1 MATDWAGLLKPRER
15 HSTPSRRPFPL
26 PPRLQEQLECGK
38 ASLDEPLVGITAD
51 GTPEPGLFAIRPT
64 GVSTAPIRAAAE
76 AWLAALRPEQRE
88 AALFDV
94 DSPMWRAWSNIHPYM
109 IRHGVMFEEM
119 TDAQRDLA
127 LALLQESL
135 SAYGYQLARDIM
147 KLNYV
152 IGEITGRWDDYGEWC
167 YWLSIFGTPAAD
179 APWGWQI
186 DGHHLIVNFF
196 VLGDQVVMTP
206 TFLGSEPVLAVG
218 GKYEGT
224 RVFEAEEANGLALMQ
239 ALSPAQQRQALI
251 GENAH
256 NEAFT
261 SAFRDNTRIP
271 YQGIRYDALTPEQQ
285 ALLVRLI
292 ETYVGH
298 MRPGHA
304 AVRMDEVKQHLPETY
319 FAWMGGCAD
328 DSVFYYRVHSP
339 VILIEFDHQLGLAL
353 DNDFPNRQHIHTVVR
368 TPNGNDYG
376 KDLLR
381 QHYEQSPHH
390 QPAATAPLT
399 PQ

>member
-26 PPRLQEQLECGK
+26 PQRLQEQLDKGK
-38 ASLDEPLVGITAD
+38 AEIERQMVGITAD
-51 GTPEPGLFAIRPT
+51 GTPEPGLFAIQPT
-64 GVSTAPIRAAAE
+64 GVSTAPIRAAAA
-76 AWLAALRPEQRE
+76 AWVAALTPEQR
-88 AALFDV
+88 AAATFDV
-94 DSPMWRAWSNIHPYM
+94 DDKMWRAWSNVHPFM

-119 TDAQRDLA
+119 TDAQRDLG

-135 SAYGYQLARDIM
+135 SAYGYQLARDVM
-147 KLNYV
+147 RLNYV
-152 IGEITGRWDDYGEWC
+152 IGEITGRWDDYGEWT
-167 YWLSIFGTPAAD
+167 YWLSIFGTPSAD

-218 GKYEGT
+218 GKYDGT
-224 RVFEAEEANGLALMQ
+224 RVFQAEEANGLALMQ
-239 ALSPAQQRQALI
+239 ALRPEQQKQALI
-251 GENAH
+251 GAEAH

-271 YQGIRYDALTPEQQ
+271 YQGIRYDALTPAQQ

-292 ETYVGH
+292 ETYINH

-304 AVRMDEVKQHLPETY
+304 AVRLDEIKQRLPETY

-328 DSVFYYRVHSP
+328 DSVFYYRIHSP
-339 VILIEFDHQLGLAL
+339 VVLIEFDHQLGLAL

-390 QPAATAPLT
+390 QPAAAGR
-399 PQ
+399 

>member
-26 PPRLQEQLECGK
+26 PPRLQEALDHGK
-38 ASLDEPLVGITAD
+38 AEIERPLVGITAD
-51 GTPEPGLFAIRPT
+51 GTPEPGLFTIQPT

-76 AWLAALRPEQRE
+76 AWLAALTPEQRT
-88 AALFDV
+88 AATFDV
-94 DSPMWRAWSNIHPYM
+94 DDKLWRAWSNIHPYLL
-109 IRHGVMFEEM
+109 RHGVMCEEM
-119 TDAQRDLA
+119 TEAQRDLA
-127 LALLQESL
+127 LGLLQESL
-135 SAYGYQLARDIM
+135 SAAGYQLARDVM
-147 KLNYV
+147 RLNYV
-152 IGEITGRWDDYGEWC
+152 IGEITGRWDDYGEWT
-167 YWLSIFGTPAAD
+167 YWLSIFGMPSAD
-179 APWGWQI
+179 APWGWQL
-186 DGHHLIVNFF
+186 DGHHLIVNCF

-218 GKYEGT
+218 GKYDGT
-224 RVFEAEEANGLALMQ
+224 RVFAAEEANGLALMQ
-239 ALSPAQQRQALI
+239 ALTPAQQRQACI
-251 GENAH
+251 GEDAH
-256 NEAFT
+256 HEAFT
-261 SAFRDNTRIP
+261 SAFRDNTQIP
-271 YQGIRYDALTPEQQ
+271 YQGIHYDALTPAQH
-285 ALLVRLI
+285 ALLVRLA

-304 AVRMDEVKQHLPETY
+304 AVRMEEVKQHLDETY

-328 DSVFYYRVHSP
+328 DAVFYYRVHSP

-381 QHYEQSPHH
+381 QHYAQSPHH
-390 QPAATAPLT
+390 QPAAARG
-399 PQ
+399 